1 MSSAPAS
8 TMPWME
14 LAADIS
20 GVCRVAG
27 TLPMT
32 SMPTSSASTKM
43 VRSVT
48 SAVDIGPSLARGLQ
62 QGRGGLLDDLAAV
75 GDDHARLDLVVEVN
89 RERAVPDHVQQHGGH
104 VAGVG
109 VGGGGG
115 HTGGQVARADDRD
128 PIVGDDG
135 LARLGPGHVAAQR
148 AGSH

>member
-1 MSSAPAS
+1 MSRAPTS

-32 SMPTSSASTKM
+32 STPTSSASTKM

-62 QGRGGLLDDLAAV
+62 QGRGGLLDDLVVV
-75 GDDHARLDLVVEVN
+75 GDDHAPLDLVIEVDHQ
-89 RERAVPDHVQQHGGH
+89 RAVPDHVQQQRRH
-104 VAGVG
+104 VARVG

-115 HTGGQVARADDRD
+115 HAGGEVVRADDR
-128 PIVGDDG
+128 
-135 LARLGPGHVAAQR
+135 
-148 AGSH
+148 